1 MACID
6 LSVDAYVRDCLQ
18 LGRPVAELS
27 EVEALQSVSLQPV
40 VLPLRDGGRK
50 TDGFVAIYVLQEPL
64 RIGVNELVSFIYD

>member
-27 EVEALQSVSLQPV
+27 EVEALQSVDLQPV
-40 VLPLRDGGRK
+40 SVPLRDRGRE
-50 TDGFVAIYVLQEPL
+50 DYCLVALNVLQEAL
-64 RIGVNELVSFIYD
+64 RICVNELIYFVYD